1 MMLLT
6 RKGSLIFSSFHAII
20 VFIVFFSSPLFAG
33 SIWTGANSNLWN
45 DALNWN
51 GGVPANGDT
60 LYFDTSSVANLDTS
74 NDMAGLTNLSFD
86 IDKSGV
92 TISGNAIGL
101 GSAGITADS
110 LGSPTL
116 NVDLSQPGDTTYTVG
131 SWRTIT
137 LNGVVSGAGG
147 VVKAGGGDLVLSGV
161 NTYTGG
167 TQLNAGTVVVGSD
180 SNLGNTSGGLTFDGG
195 TLQTTGGFTTSRSV
209 ILNAGNGT
217 FDTNGN
223 DNTLTGT
230 LSGAGGLTKIG
241 AGTLT
246 LAGANTYSGGTTVS
260 AGTLSGATTSLQG
273 DITNNAAVVFDQ
285 AADGTYA
292 GVMSGTG
299 SLTKGGAGTLT
310 LSGTNTYSGGTTVS
324 AGTLQGTTTSLQ
336 GNIINSAAVTFD
348 QAADGTY
355 ADVMSGTGNLTKS
368 GTGTVTLSGANTYSG
383 GTTVSAGT
391 LQGTTTSLQGDIT
404 NNAAVTFDQST
415 DGTYTGTMGGTGSLT
430 KTGTGSV
437 ALTGANTYS
446 GLTAVNAGIL
456 AVNGSLAGPVS
467 VGADGTLGGSGTVGN
482 VTVDGNLAPGNSI
495 GTINTGNLTFNAG
508 SVYEVEV
515 DAAGNSDRTNVT
527 GTVSLGS
534 ATLSVLAENG
544 TYGYQTDY
552 LIIDNDAADAI
563 TGTFGTI
570 TSNLAFLDP
579 AVSYVGGDGNDVVLT
594 MARNDINFSQVA
606 LTPNQVAVATAL
618 ENTVPTATGDM
629 ATVTTV
635 VTGLSASQARSAY
648 DQMGGAGMAAFYEID
663 LSSSTQFLKT
673 ISNRISTFQSPNSD
687 SLAQWKNGPLLASS
701 GSLKAIDPGLL
712 SGTGTADPLTSEK
725 KWGFWGQGV
734 GVWGDRS
741 GKDISEQYDFQ
752 STGAVMGAD
761 HLFGNN
767 FLAGFSFSY
776 TASDLAFDKL
786 DDTGESQ
793 TWEAALYSAWMSE
806 PWKLDFMAAYARS
819 DYDTERHITFGTI
832 DRIAEGRFDG
842 NGYSAYLEGSY
853 SFDLQNIVLRPMISF
868 QLVHMYYDGYTE
880 TGAGALN
887 LVVRDRDETSI
898 LGSLGVRAVKAFQ
911 VADNNSLVFEF
922 RARWAHEFNNDSRY
936 INTGFAGATSAKGD
950 FTVDGGDPVSDR
962 LISGAG
968 LTFLYWENMNG
979 YLNYDVSIGNDALD
993 HCFSAGMCVVW

>member
-273 DITNNAAVVFDQ
+273 DITNNAAVTFDQ
-285 AADGTYA
+285 AAAGTYA
-292 GVMSGTG
+292 GDMSGTG
-299 SLTKGGAGTLT
+299 SLTKSDAGTLT
-310 LSGTNTYSGGTTVS
+310 LTGTNTYQGGTFINGGILSVGTDS
-324 AGTLQGTTTSLQ
+324 NLGNTSGMLSFNGGTLQLDGAFTSTRNGIFNAEGGTIDTNGSDNTLSGIFSGAGGLIKIGAGTL
-336 GNIINSAAVTFD
+336 
-348 QAADGTY
+348 
-355 ADVMSGTGNLTKS
+355 
-368 GTGTVTLSGANTYSG
+368 
-383 GTTVSAGT
+383 
-391 LQGTTTSLQGDIT
+391 
-404 NNAAVTFDQST
+404 
-415 DGTYTGTMGGTGSLT
+415 
-430 KTGTGSV
+430 

-456 AVNGSLAGPVS
+456 AVNGSLGGPVS

-544 TYGYQTDY
+544 TYGDQTDY

-635 VTGLSASQARSAY
+635 VTGLSASQTRSAY

-663 LSSSTQFLKT
+663 LSSSTQFLQ
-673 ISNRISTFQSPNSD
+673 ILSNRISTFQSPNSD
-687 SLAQWKNGPLLASS
+687 SLAQWNNGPLLASS
-701 GSLKAIDPGLL
+701 SPLKAIDPGLL

-922 RARWAHEFNNDSRY
+922 RARWAHEFNNDSRF
-936 INTGFAGATSAKGD
+936 INTGFAGDTSATGN
-950 FTVDGGDPVSDR
+950 FTVNGGDPVSDR
-962 LISGAG
+962 LITGAG